1 MRPSRW
7 KFRCDK
13 PITAG
18 RSARSTATFFA
29 AFLELWKRH
38 WREDRRI
45 GLGSLALDSR
55 TTPAGFRHLK
65 ARLSGGC
72 CYPDPI
78 GAQSMSQEWK
88 FEHSVECP
96 VSPEFAW
103 NFWTNVD
110 NWKIDAD
117 VESVE
122 LSGPFRPGTHG
133 TTHSKSSGRI
143 EWRIAEVTPPK
154 QAVLEFP
161 APGAAAYFL
170 WTFEPSPTGTRITQ
184 LASLSGERASY
195 YAETFGPSLEAGLPA
210 GMRKLC
216 QAMEQAAREPK
227 G

>member
-1 MRPSRW
+1 
-7 KFRCDK
+7 
-13 PITAG
+13 
-18 RSARSTATFFA
+18 
-29 AFLELWKRH
+29 
-38 WREDRRI
+38 
-45 GLGSLALDSR
+45 
-55 TTPAGFRHLK
+55 
-65 ARLSGGC
+65 
-72 CYPDPI
+72 
-78 GAQSMSQEWK
+78 MSQEWK

-117 VESVE
+117 VESVD
-122 LSGPFRPGTHG
+122 LSGPFRAGTRG

-170 WTFEPSPTGTRITQ
+170 WTFEPSRTGTRITQ